1 LNLLHLRSD
10 QSPAKEEETMSIVVA
25 APDSER
31 PLARRISSVGR
42 WIADCIEV
50 MANHHAA
57 AAKYEELSRLPDAE
71 LQRRGLSRATLARD
85 VLAACGGPPRPSV

>member
-1 LNLLHLRSD
+1 
-10 QSPAKEEETMSIVVA
+10 MSIVAA
-25 APDSER
+25 APDSEH

-50 MANHHAA
+50 MAGHYAA

-71 LQRRGLSRATLARD
+71 LRRRGLARATLARA
-85 VLAACGGPPRPSV
+85 VLTACGGPPRTYE